1 MLFGKYAS
9 RRSEAKY
16 PRLWRGLLS
25 AYCPVIQ
32 PPSGL
37 RLYDFS
43 GRNQEGAIADSGVW
57 GRDSRGALISTATTQ
72 FTALPLSVLPSGSNS
87 RSVSMWVRCTENAR
101 RGFLGNR
108 PVLASD
114 GWFFGELNSTTIWI
128 AVIGVGTTSA
138 TVPSLLNRVA
148 HVGLTH
154 DATTNSLTFYCD
166 GIPVSTTTFGVGSQS
181 TAAATYLGREQQGVA
196 AEAFLGSIFECA
208 TWSRVL
214 RPSEMRLLALRPG
227 ILFDPKP
234 LSSLFGYGFRPHFV
248 RRQNQII
255 GGGLG

>member
-43 GRNQEGAIADSGVW
+43 GRSQEGAIADAAVW
-57 GRDSRGALISTATTQ
+57 GRDSRCALISTATTQ
-72 FTALPLSVLPSGSNS
+72 FGTLPLSVLPSGSNS

-101 RGFLGNR
+101 RGFIGNR
-108 PVLASD
+108 PVAVSN
-114 GWFFGELNSTTIWI
+114 GWFFGELTSTSIWA
-128 AVIGVGTTSA
+128 AVIGVGSASA

-148 HVGLTH
+148 HVGMTH
-154 DATTNSLTFYCD
+154 DVTNDSITFYCD
-166 GIPVSTTTFGVGSQS
+166 GIPVGSSTMTLGPQS
-181 TAAATYLGREQQGVA
+181 TAAGTYLGREQQGEA
-196 AEAFLGSIFECA
+196 AETLIGSIFECN